1 MRRAAHEAL
10 GGEAANYHSIQKTES
25 ILLTSSLLSAPNNW
39 DAHLR
44 KSAAS
49 TIMSMVYSHPPI
61 KGEGDGGEAVVRI
74 NDFVRRIVNAAYPGA
89 HFVEI
94 FPWMKFIPEWFP
106 GAGWK
111 RSALGWYKRDSE
123 FFLRL
128 YQDVVK
134 RVVRSSFVCGS
145 NLIRSSFWQEG
156 GDERPSFSRYM
167 IKQGDKYNLSDKERA
182 MLAATN

>member
-10 GGEAANYHSIQKTES
+10 GEAVAHYHPIQTTES
-25 ILLTSSLLSAPNNW
+25 ILLTSSLLNTPNNW
-39 DAHLR
+39 DAHIR

-49 TIMSMVYSHPPI
+49 MIMSMVYSHPPI

-74 NDFVRRIVNAAYPGA
+74 NNFVERIVKAAYPGA
-89 HFVEI
+89 HFVEF

-134 RVVRSSFVCGS
+134 RVVRPSEFNCSGK
-145 NLIRSSFWQEG
+145 LIGLPFGRREG
-156 GDERPSFSRYM
+156 TSG
-167 IKQGDKYNLSDKERA
+167 
-182 MLAATN
+182 LAFRVI

>member
-10 GGEAANYHSIQKTES
+10 GGEAVANYHPIQTTES
-25 ILLTSSLLSAPNNW
+25 ILLTSSLLNTPNNW
-39 DAHLR
+39 DAHIR

-49 TIMSMVYSHPPI
+49 MIMSMVYSHPPI

-74 NDFVRRIVNAAYPGA
+74 NNFVERIVKAAYPGA
-89 HFVEI
+89 HFVEF
-94 FPWMKFIPEWFP
+94 FPWVKFIPEWFP

-134 RVVRSSFVCGS
+134 RVVRPSEFNCSGK
-145 NLIRSSFWQEG
+145 LIGLPFGRREG
-156 GDERPSFSRYM
+156 TSG
-167 IKQGDKYNLSDKERA
+167 
-182 MLAATN
+182 LAFRVI